1 MDENGALRR
10 FKRMGTGLCFI
21 VFPLVWVVAFAA
33 HPNLLRPRLAL
44 GPAEL
49 IQRAHGDGLLQFV
62 HALVTVN
69 TALLVVVALEFM
81 RLLGGTSAARAGLVG
96 AGLAILGACMLAA
109 DKGAL
114 CLTMSA
120 LDTLPEREFAQ
131 MMPGLLAIFSFKG
144 WMALVWGL
152 LLIPVGVIVQTA
164 GMLGAKVLPRWQLGL
179 LLVSVPFI
187 GFPDGA
193 EIVNLTAALLMTA
206 AMLPYGVRLLRSGAG
221 AAIAGQESAGS

>member
-21 VFPLVWVVAFAA
+21 AFPLVWVIAFAA
-33 HPNLLRPRLAL
+33 HPNLLEPRLAL

-81 RLLGGTSAARAGLVG
+81 RLLDGTPAARAGLLG

-120 LDTLPEREFAQ
+120 LDTLPERDFAP
-131 MMPGLLAIFSFKG
+131 MVPGLLAIFSFKG

-152 LLIPVGVIVQTA
+152 VLLPVGVMVQAA
-164 GMLGAKVLPRWQLGL
+164 GMLRARVLPRWQLVT
-179 LLVSVPFI
+179 LLVSLLFI

-193 EIVNLTAALLMTA
+193 EIINLTAALLMTA
-206 AMLPYGVRLLRSGAG
+206 AMLPYGVGLLRSGTG
-221 AAIAGQESAGS
+221 AAVADL

>member
-33 HPNLLRPRLAL
+33 HPNLLEPRLLL

-49 IQRAHGDGLLQFV
+49 IRRAHGDDLLQLV
-62 HALVTVN
+62 HALVMLN
-69 TALLVVVALEFM
+69 AALLVVVALEFM
-81 RLLGGTSAARAGLVG
+81 RLLHDTSAARAGLVG
-96 AGLAILGACMLAA
+96 AGLAILGAFLLAA

-144 WMALVWGL
+144 WMALLWGL
-152 LLIPVGVIVQTA
+152 LLMPAGVIVQTA
-164 GMLGAKVLPRWQLGL
+164 GMFRTRVLPRWQLGL
-179 LLVSVPFI
+179 LLAGVLFI

-193 EIVNLTAALLMTA
+193 EIVNLVAALLMTA
-206 AMLPYGVRLLRSGAG
+206 AMLPYGVILLRSGTGTAAAG
-221 AAIAGQESAGS
+221 L

>member
-10 FKRMGTGLCFI
+10 WKRLGTGLCFI
-21 VFPLVWVVAFAA
+21 VFPLIWVVAFAA
-33 HPNLLRPRLAL
+33 HPHLLQPRLLL

-49 IQRAHGDGLLQFV
+49 IQRAHGDGLLQLV

-69 TALLVVVALEFM
+69 TALLVVLALEFM
-81 RLLGGTSAARAGLVG
+81 RLLDGTSAARAGLIG
-96 AGLAILGACMLAA
+96 AGLAILGACLLAA

-120 LDTLPEREFAQ
+120 LDTLPEREFAP
-131 MMPGLLAIFSFKG
+131 MLPGLLAIFSMKG

-152 LLIPVGVIVQTA
+152 VLMPVGVIVQTI
-164 GMLGAKVLPRWQLGL
+164 GMFRARVLPRWQLGL
-179 LLVSVPFI
+179 LLASLLFV

-206 AMLPYGVRLLRSGAG
+206 ALLPYGVRLLRSGSG
-221 AAIAGQESAGS
+221 AAASP